1 MSHVDDMEE
10 NIHDTDEKQ
19 RKLIDRNDIVE
30 SETKENLRADKSVPN
45 TQQDEKNERA
55 NSVLVKRGE
64 IRDSGQFLGDDP
76 SEVDR

>member
-10 NIHDTDEKQ
+10 NIHDTDKKQ
-19 RKLIDRNDIVE
+19 RELIDRNDIVE
-30 SETKENLRADKSVPN
+30 SETKENLRAYESVPN
-45 TQQDEKNERA
+45 AQQDEKNERA

-64 IRDSGQFLGDDP
+64 IRDSGQFLSDDP

>member
-30 SETKENLRADKSVPN
+30 SETEKDLRSDESVPN
-45 TQQDEKNERA
+45 AQQDEKNECT
-55 NSVLVKRGE
+55 NSVFVKRGE
-64 IRDSGQFLGDDP
+64 IRDSGQFLSDDP
-76 SEVDR
+76 SEVDG